1 MSFVFLSYWRISA
14 NLTSQKNMVQEN
26 VMVSYEI
33 IRRRLYKDVLK
44 RWLRM
49 SLRRCICKLP
59 PSQHRI
65 INVYQMS
72 FEVVY
77 NLSQN
82 RCLADVIESCLQVI
96 LEQMSSRC
104 HRKLS
109 TTYLR
114 IDIQQMSSKVVY
126 KLSWNRYLPDVF
138 SSCLQV
144 IVEQMSS
151 RHYPKL
157 STS

>member
-14 NLTSQKNMVQEN
+14 NLTSQKNMMQEN